1 MRLLKSVRIRNFKA
15 IRDSG
20 VLKLRPFTV
29 LIGNNGSGKSSL
41 LEALENYQAIIR
53 DGVHTAML
61 PWKGFEH
68 IRNFGAEG
76 KKWRTKE
83 GREYVGNPMR
93 FYVRMQLEKQS
104 IRLCMR
110 VVSDGNR
117 LYIASEEH
125 SQKNFVVTRNSEGFV
140 ATPMVAIRGAM
151 KSLVALSDGVSMIS
165 PTPSVHDVTRFDPT
179 PIAREILN
187 WQFML
192 LEPEQMGEPCPQQ
205 RTGGKVRLQKDG
217 RNVADYLRSI
227 NDSGEDGQRAISD
240 LIDAMHFVLPYVQDI
255 KTQITS
261 ELERAVYL
269 QANEQGLKKPIPGW
283 LLSTGTLRVVA
294 LLALLKDPT
303 GPSVIFI
310 EEIENG
316 LDPRTVGLLVDE
328 IRRVTQSGEKQVIA
342 TTHSPYLLDLL
353 ELDDVLLCERGE
365 KGPEFTWPADRV
377 EMEHWRSRF
386 LPGRLYT
393 MNALQRE
400 EKPISTQAAGEMPKG
415 GWGEDE

>member
-1 MRLLKSVRIRNFKA
+1 MSMLRTVHIQNFKA

-20 VLKLRPFTV
+20 SIALRPFTV

-41 LEALENYQAIIR
+41 LEAMENYQSIVR
-53 DGVHTAML
+53 DGVDAAMR
-61 PWKGFEH
+61 PWKGFEY
-68 IRNFGAEG
+68 IRNLGAGG
-76 KKWRTKE
+76 KNWRTKE
-83 GREYVGNPMR
+83 GRAFVGDPMR
-93 FYVRMQLEKQS
+93 FYVRMRLDKKAVQLY
-104 IRLCMR
+104 MR

-117 LYIASEEH
+117 LFIASEKH
-125 SQKNFVVTRNSEGFV
+125 RLDKLDVLRDSEGFV
-140 ATPMVAIRGAM
+140 TIPSGTR
-151 KSLVALSDGVSMIS
+151 SLVSLSDGVSMIS
-165 PTPSVHDVTRFDPT
+165 PTPSVFDVARFDPT
-179 PIAREILN
+179 PVAREILN

-217 RNVADYLRSI
+217 RNIADYLRSI
-227 NDSGEDGQRAISD
+227 EDSGVDGSRALAE
-240 LIDAMHFVLPYVQDI
+240 LIDAMHFVLPYIQDI
-255 KTQITS
+255 RPKIAI

-269 QANEQGLKKPIPGW
+269 RADEPGLKNPIPGW

-316 LDPRTVGLLVDE
+316 LDPRTVSLLVDE
-328 IRRVTQSGEKQVIA
+328 IRRVTQSGEKQVIV

-365 KGPEFTWPADRV
+365 NGPEFTWPASHE

-393 MNALQRE
+393 MNALR
-400 EKPISTQAAGEMPKG
+400 KKTRPISPQVSGELPEG
-415 GWGEDE
+415 GWGTDE

>member
-1 MRLLKSVRIRNFKA
+1 MSLLKSVRIRNFKA

-20 VLKLRPFTV
+20 SLKLRPFTV

-41 LEALENYQAIIR
+41 LEAMENYQAIVR
-53 DGVHTAML
+53 DGVDAAMR

-68 IRNFGAEG
+68 IRNFSAEG
-76 KKWRTKE
+76 KRRGTAE
-83 GREYVGNPMR
+83 GRDYVGGAMH
-93 FYVRMQLEKQS
+93 FYVRMTLERRPVYLQ
-104 IRLCMR
+104 MR

-117 LYIASEEH
+117 LFIESEQHKLNQFE
-125 SQKNFVVTRNSEGFV
+125 VTRDSEGYV
-140 ATPMVAIRGAM
+140 TIPPGTR
-151 KSLVALSDGVSMIS
+151 SLVPFADGVSMIS
-165 PTPSVHDVTRFDPT
+165 PTPSMHDVTRFDPT
-179 PIAREILN
+179 PVAREILN

-217 RNVADYLRSI
+217 RNIADYLRSI
-227 NDSGEDGQRAISD
+227 NDGGEDGQRAIND

-269 QANEQGLKKPIPGW
+269 QANEQGLNKPIPGW

-294 LLALLKDPT
+294 LLALLKDPI

-316 LDPRTVGLLVDE
+316 LDPRTVSLLVDE

-365 KGPEFTWPADRV
+365 KGPEFTWPADRE

-393 MNALQRE
+393 MSALQRE
-400 EKPISTQAAGEMPKG
+400 EKTISTSTQAAGEMPEG

>member
-1 MRLLKSVRIRNFKA
+1 MSLLKSIRIRNFKA

-41 LEALENYQAIIR
+41 LEAMATYQAIVR
-53 DGVHTAML
+53 EGVDAAMR

-68 IRNFGAEG
+68 IRNYHAESTLR
-76 KKWRTKE
+76 KTPE
-83 GREYVGNPMR
+83 GHVYVGDAMR
-93 FYVRMQLEKQS
+93 FYVRLVQERKPVQLY
-104 IRLCMR
+104 LR

-117 LYIASEEH
+117 LFISTEKHRLDKLE
-125 SQKNFVVTRNSEGFV
+125 VVRDSEGYV
-140 ATPMVAIRGAM
+140 TLPMGTR
-151 KSLVALSDGVSMIS
+151 SLVPLADGTSMIS

-179 PIAREILN
+179 PSARAVLD
-187 WQFML
+187 WQFVL
-192 LEPEQMGEPCPQQ
+192 LEPEQMGEPSPQQ

-227 NDSGEDGQRAISD
+227 NESGEAGQRAVEA
-240 LIDAMHFVLPYVQDI
+240 LIDAMHFVLPYAQDI

-269 QANEQGLKKPIPGW
+269 QANEEGLRKPIPGW

-294 LLALLKDPT
+294 LLALLKDPA

-316 LDPRTVGLLVDE
+316 LDPRTVSLLVDE
-328 IRRVTQSGEKQVIA
+328 IRRVTQSGEKQVIV

-365 KGPEFTWPADRV
+365 KGPEFFWPADRE

-393 MNALQRE
+393 MNALKRPVPPLSGE
-400 EKPISTQAAGEMPKG
+400 AAGETPEG

>member
-1 MRLLKSVRIRNFKA
+1 MSMLKTVRIHNFKA

-20 VLKLRPFTV
+20 SLKLRPFTV

-41 LEALENYQAIIR
+41 LEAMESYQAIVR
-53 DGVHTAML
+53 DGVDAAMR

-68 IRNFGAEG
+68 IRNFGTDE
-76 KKWRTKE
+76 KIRRTTE
-83 GREYVGNPMR
+83 GRDYVGDDMR
-93 FYVRMQLEKQS
+93 FAVRMALDKRPVQLQM
-104 IRLCMR
+104 C
-110 VVSDGNR
+110 VASDGNR
-117 LYIASEEH
+117 LFIASEKHKLNQVEI
-125 SQKNFVVTRNSEGFV
+125 TRDSEGYV
-140 ATPMVAIRGAM
+140 TIPSGTR
-151 KSLVALSDGVSMIS
+151 SLVSLADGVSMIS
-165 PTPSVHDVTRFDPT
+165 PMPSVHDVARFDPT
-179 PIAREILN
+179 TAARAVLD

-205 RTGGKVRLQKDG
+205 RTGGKVKLQKDG

-227 NDSGEDGQRAISD
+227 NDSGADGQRAISD

-269 QANEQGLKKPIPGW
+269 QANEQGLKKPVPGW

-316 LDPRTVGLLVDE
+316 LDPRTVSLLVDE
-328 IRRVTQSGEKQVIA
+328 IRRVTQSGEKQVVA

-365 KGPEFTWPADRV
+365 KGPEFTWPADRE

-400 EKPISTQAAGEMPKG
+400 EEPISTQAAGEMPEG

>member
-1 MRLLKSVRIRNFKA
+1 MSILSTIQVKNFKA

-20 VLKLRPFTV
+20 SLKIKPFTV

-41 LEALENYQAIIR
+41 LEAMATYQAIVR
-53 DGVHTAML
+53 DGVDAAMQ
-61 PWKGFEH
+61 PWKGFEY
-68 IRNFGAEG
+68 IRNFGAGE
-76 KKWRTKE
+76 KKSRTYE
-83 GREYVGNPMR
+83 GRDIVGEPMR
-93 FYVRMQLEKQS
+93 FYLRMNFGKKFMKLYMQ
-104 IRLCMR
+104 
-110 VVSDGNR
+110 VDSDGNR
-117 LYIASEEH
+117 LFIVSEKHRFE
-125 SQKNFVVTRNSEGFV
+125 NRDVLRDSEGYV
-140 ATPMVAIRGAM
+140 ILPDNER
-151 KSLVALSDGVSMIS
+151 SLVPLADGTSMIS
-165 PTPSVHDVTRFDPT
+165 PMPSVHDVTRFDPT
-179 PIAREILN
+179 TAARAVLD

-227 NDSGEDGQRAISD
+227 SDSGEDGQRAITD

-255 KTQITS
+255 KTQIAS

-269 QANEQGLKKPIPGW
+269 QANEQGLKKLIPGW

-316 LDPRTVGLLVDE
+316 LDPRTVSLLVDE

-365 KGPEFTWPADRV
+365 KGPEFTWPADRE

-400 EKPISTQAAGEMPKG
+400 EKPISTQAAGEMPEG
-415 GWGEDE
+415 GWGEGE